1 MSHKTQQTGF
11 SLIELMVA
19 MVLGLIISG
28 VAIQVFV
35 SNKGTYRLENSLSR
49 LQENGRYVVENMV
62 RDLRMA
68 GYNGC
73 LSRGDSIVI
82 TEFNDAPLPF
92 TIDGT
97 DSIRGYNANTT
108 TWTPAIDANLNLS
121 GVAQGTDVLNIQRAS
136 SCGAHV
142 AANHASADTDILVNA
157 PNNCSFTQYQAVMI
171 TNCIA
176 ADIFQIS
183 NSVSVSGSTETLTR
197 GTAVNSA
204 GNLSAAYSTDAQVFR
219 WQSNAYFIGT
229 GANGEPALFRSS
241 WSPDNDNDIDAADFG
256 VVELADGVEDL
267 QILYGEDT
275 GGDQYADTYVTANAV
290 TDWEDVRSIRINLL
304 LRSEDLLTQV
314 PRTIQFNGGT
324 VNSGP
329 GADRRLRMAY
339 STTVTLRNNLP

>member
-1 MSHKTQQTGF
+1 MKYKIQQTGF
-11 SLIELMVA
+11 SLIELMIA
-19 MVLGLIISG
+19 LVLGLIISG
-28 VAIQVFV
+28 VAIKILV
-35 SNKGTYRLENSLSR
+35 SNKATYRLENSLSR
-49 LQENGRYVVENMV
+49 LQENGRYVIGNIV

-68 GYNGC
+68 GFNGC
-73 LSRGDSIVI
+73 LSRGDSIAI

-121 GVAQGTDVLNIQRAS
+121 SVTQGTDVLNIQHAS

-142 AANHASADTDILVNA
+142 AANHASADTNILVNA

-197 GTAVNSA
+197 GTAVNTT

-229 GANGEPALFRSS
+229 GASGEPALFRSS
-241 WSPDNDNDIDAADFG
+241 WNPDNDNDIDANDFS
-256 VVELADGVEDL
+256 VVELADGIEDM

-275 GGDQYADTYVTANAV
+275 GGDQYADTYITANAV
-290 TDWEDVRSIRINLL
+290 TNWEDVRSVRINLL

-314 PRTIQFNGGT
+314 PRTITFNGGT

-339 STTVTLRNNLP
+339 TSTVTLRNNLP